1 MVSRLAFVILAISH
15 AWMGLA
21 QTHRIFIELK
31 PDPKKGGFDQPSF
44 NKVTFLDNRF
54 DSSAVFIIENGEYP
68 PTELVFAQPLTVAAE
83 SYVQNALAGAST
95 GNQELMVNILK
106 MNVANTWYEIRKKKF
121 GVPLD
126 MRNALVFAAEVYVPI
141 SGSYQQVMAIDT
153 VYGWKKGRL
162 ETVIENALND
172 LIKRVIAIKKST
184 SAAIVPLSQI
194 NVNRSLSWQELP
206 IIKNDPEDTVSGI
219 YENFT
224 DFKNDRIIKASVTL
238 NLQPDSSYQAIID
251 PKSLASVK
259 RIQKL
264 NLENGWLW
272 GLRANGKFFIK
283 LGDNVFLPLQKN
295 GNTFCFTI
303 PRSLPDMYSLISA
316 GFLNNGSPNSQ
327 NYSNFGGAAVS
338 GIFSL
343 IRDAGS
349 NSRIKEILKNGK
361 QSTFFRNCRID
372 LDSGDIIYQ

>member
-1 MVSRLAFVILAISH
+1 V
-15 AWMGLA
+15 
-21 QTHRIFIELK
+21 E
-31 PDPKKGGFDQPSF
+31 
-44 NKVTFLDNRF
+44 
-54 DSSAVFIIENGEYP
+54 
-68 PTELVFAQPLTVAAE
+68 
-83 SYVQNALAGAST
+83 NALAGAST

-126 MRNALVFAAEVYVPI
+126 MRNALVFAAAVYAPI
-141 SGSYQQVMAIDT
+141 SGGYQQVMAIDT
-153 VYGWKKGRL
+153 VYAWKKGRL

-206 IIKNDPEDTVSGI
+206 ITKNDPEDTVSGV
-219 YENFT
+219 YESFT
-224 DFKNDRIIKASVTL
+224 DFRNDRIIKASVTL
-238 NLQPDSSYQAIID
+238 NLQPDSTYQAIID

-259 RIQKL
+259 RMEKL

-272 GLRANGKFFIK
+272 GLRASGKFFIK

-295 GNTFCFTI
+295 GNTFYFTI
-303 PRSLPDMYSLISA
+303 PQALPDMYSLISA
-316 GFLNNGSPNSQ
+316 GFINNRTPNSQ

-361 QSTFFRNCRID
+361 QSTFFRSCRID